1 MKFYCITV
9 MENCSV
15 TELEVFADDTMMRI
29 RLTMLI
35 EEYKLDQVAP
45 DTYRNNDQNI
55 EVKRWE
61 SVTVS
66 SLL

>member
-29 RLTMLI
+29 RLAMLI
-35 EEYKLDQVAP
+35 EEYKLDQVDP
-45 DTYRNNDQNI
+45 NTYRNNDQNI